1 MVAFNIPLI
10 VVAFVSALIGGFVVW
25 ISAKMLGSMVTFG
38 QALLM
43 AVIVAVAEIALSFF
57 GISGVLVSAIV
68 WIILAQ
74 AILKV
79 GFWKALGI
87 GIVAVIVTFV
97 LSFLA
102 LGTMIAGLLL
112 LVGIV

>member
-1 MVAFNIPLI
+1 MVVFSIPLI
-10 VVAFVSALIGGFVVW
+10 VAAVVSALISGFVVW
-25 ISAKMLGSMVTFG
+25 LSAKILGSMVTFG

-43 AVIVAVAEIALSFF
+43 SVLVAAAEIGLSFV
-57 GISGVLVSAIV
+57 GMSGVLVSAVV
-68 WIILAQ
+68 WLILAQ
-74 AILKV
+74 IVLKV

-102 LGTMIAGLLL
+102 IGALIAGLLL
-112 LVGIV
+112 LVGIA